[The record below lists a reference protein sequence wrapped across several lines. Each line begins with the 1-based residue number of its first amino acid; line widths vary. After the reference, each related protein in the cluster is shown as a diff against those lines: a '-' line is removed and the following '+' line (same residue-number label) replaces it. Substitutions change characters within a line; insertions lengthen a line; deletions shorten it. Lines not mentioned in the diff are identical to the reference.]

1 MKRLLALSLAAFLA
15 LPGHDAI
22 AQQKPLTIARPISTT
37 ALDPGFLREA
47 ATIVDNIFD
56 TLVMRDKDMKLV
68 PGLAESW
75 KSIDDTTWEF
85 KLRSGVKFHNGEAFD
100 ANAVKFTID
109 RIIDP
114 AAKSPTLSYIRTVK
128 GVDVVDATTVRVRTD
143 GPDPLLPTRMSR
155 YPAYIVPPGYV
166 NQVGRDVFATK
177 PVGTGPYKF
186 VEFVPDQ
193 HVILDANA
201 DYWRGKPAVARVSWK
216 TIPDGTARLTAL
228 LTGEVDIVESV
239 PVDFAPRLKSS
250 PDADLVSVKNG
261 GLIIYLGL
269 VMKDAPLDNV
279 KVRQAL
285 NMAIDRKAIVDNI
298 LQGMGSAMGTQVG
311 PADFGYVAIPPAPFN
326 PARAKALLAEAGF
339 PSGFTIR
346 MQSSRRYIK
355 DVEVAQA
362 IAQQFGDIGVK
373 VEQEVLAWSVY
384 IQQVPQKGPIY
395 MLGWGSTQTLD
406 ADAAIYA
413 IMRSG
418 EPYSTVA
425 IPELDRL
432 LDESRRIV
440 DPAARATVLE
450 RIQRLAA
457 EQVPM
462 LTLYQEDALYG
473 KRKNVNFQGRPDA
486 RIPVFDI
493 SLR

>member
-1 MKRLLALSLAAFLA
+1 MKRLLALSLAAFLG
-15 LPGHDAI
+15 LPGAAAV
-22 AQQKPLTIARPISTT
+22 AQPKPLTIARPISTT

-75 KSIDDTTWEF
+75 RSIDDTTWEF
-85 KLRSGVKFHNGEAFD
+85 KLRSGVTFHNGEAFD
-100 ANAVKFTID
+100 AHAVKFTID

-114 AAKSPTLSYIRTVK
+114 AAKSPTVSYIRTIK
-128 GVDVVDATTVRVRTD
+128 GVEIVDTTTVRVRTD

-166 NQVGRDVFATK
+166 TQVGKDIFATK
-177 PVGTGPYKF
+177 PVGTGPYRF

-193 HVILDANA
+193 HVILDANPS
-201 DYWRGKPAVARVSWK
+201 YWRGKPAIARVVWK

-228 LTGEVDIVESV
+228 LTGEADIIEAL
-239 PVDFAPRLKSS
+239 PVDFVSRLKGS

-285 NMAIDRKAIVDNI
+285 NLAIDRKAIVDNI
-298 LQGMGSAMGTQVG
+298 LQGMGTAMGTQVG
-311 PADFGYVAIPPAPFN
+311 PADFGYVNIPPAPYD

-339 PSGFTIR
+339 PSGFSIR
-346 MQSSRRYIK
+346 MQSSRRYLK

-362 IAQQFGDIGVK
+362 IAQQFGDIGVR

-418 EPYSTVA
+418 EPYSTVS
-425 IPELDRL
+425 IPEIDRL

-440 DPAARATVLE
+440 DPEPRKAVLE
-450 RIQRLAA
+450 RIQRLAT

-473 KRKNVNFQGRPDA
+473 KRKNVSFQGRADA
-486 RIPVFDI
+486 RIPVFEI